1 MKAVIITTGSRGDI
15 APFTGLAARLRAA
28 GHDVAIATQAAFA
41 DLVRAAGCEFRLVPG
56 DVRADLAS
64 TRGQDWQRRGTGRLG
79 ALRTNIE
86 MGRQLLADVGR
97 GVVAAAEGADVLLLQ
112 RTALV
117 HGYLVATAT
126 GVPGMALELFPGV
139 PSADFALPSLGVE
152 LFGRWGNR
160 ALPRLAFGLG
170 KLVRTPLDDTV
181 RDLQRELGLPRTSL
195 AAVRAAMLDDPAWPI
210 RHGFSQAIVPRPADW
225 RPGVTVDG
233 YWWPPAPPE
242 DWRPPAELADFLAA
256 GPPPVFVGFGSM
268 SHPDGAALAETV
280 TSALRRAR
288 VRAVVQAGWSGLA
301 GSGDDVCSVGDV
313 PHEWLFPRMAAV
325 VHHAG
330 AGTTGAGL
338 RAGVPAVPVAVLGDQ
353 PFWARRL
360 VKLGVSPGW
369 LPLRGLTA
377 DRLAELI
384 RRAVTDESHRRRAQA
399 VAERVRAED
408 GAGRIVAA
416 LRHLDR

>member
-1 MKAVIITTGSRGDI
+1 MKVVIITTGSRGDI
-15 APFTGLAARLRAA
+15 TPFTGLALRLRAA
-28 GHDVAIATQAAFA
+28 GHDVAIATQQAFA
-41 DLVRAAGCEFRLVPG
+41 NLVRAAGCEFRLVPG

-64 TRGQDWQRRGTGRLG
+64 ERGQHWQRQGTGRLG

-86 MGRQLLADVGR
+86 MGKKMLEDVGR
-97 GVVAAAEGADVLLLQ
+97 AVIAAADGADVLLLQ

-117 HGYLVATAT
+117 HGYLVAKAT
-126 GVPGMALELFPGV
+126 GIPGMALELFPGV

-160 ALPRLAFGLG
+160 NLPRLAFGLG
-170 KLVRTPLDDTV
+170 KLVKTPLDDTI
-181 RDLQRELGLPRTSL
+181 RDLQRQLGLPLTGL
-195 AAVRAAMLDDPAWPI
+195 GAVRAAMVEDPDWPI
-210 RHGFSQAIVPRPADW
+210 HHGFSQAILPQPADW

-233 YWWPPAPPE
+233 YWWPPATP
-242 DWRPPAELADFLAA
+242 DWRPPTELADFLAA

-268 SHPDGAALAETV
+268 SHSDGDTLAETV
-280 TSALRRAR
+280 SSALRQAR

-301 GSGDDVCSVGDV
+301 GSGDDVLSIGDV
-313 PHEWLFPRMAAV
+313 PHEWLFPKMAAV

-353 PFWARRL
+353 PFWSRRL
-360 VKLGVSPGW
+360 VGLGVSPGW
-369 LPLRGLTA
+369 LPMRKLTA
-377 DRLAELI
+377 EGLATLI
-384 RRAVTDESHRRRAQA
+384 RQAVTNGTYRDRATA

-408 GAGRIVAA
+408 GAGRIVEAV
-416 LRHLDR
+416 RQLDR